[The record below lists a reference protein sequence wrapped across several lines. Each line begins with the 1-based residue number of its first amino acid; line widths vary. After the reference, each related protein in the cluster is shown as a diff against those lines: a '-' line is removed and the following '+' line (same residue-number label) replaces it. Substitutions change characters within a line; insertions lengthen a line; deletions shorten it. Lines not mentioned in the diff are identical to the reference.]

1 NALQVKI
8 APYTTYSKQAAAA
21 PEAILSGPLKAV
33 AECLVCRFTRPPY
46 PQAKRSE
53 EETEEQRRQ
62 RHQRQKHKHGIPFAA
77 KSTIPKRA
85 TTKTTEPNRTTKTS
99 QPLRWA
105 LSAAARPIQCQ
116 NLGIVFIVLVWLL
129 TFNVGKVSAVDVSA
143 AVTFPNKATATLLHA
158 TTILSHSDNL
168 IASLSQNVGVLQT
181 HGHNNEVL
189 YAESDEVT
197 TNDNRLNSTP
207 PTPIVYPTTSF
218 NDSITASNSSS
229 NATFDSEVPEIPAYI
244 RTTAMVLC
252 IVIMLMGVIG
262 NVMVPIVIIRTKDM
276 RNSTNIFLT
285 NLSIAD
291 LLVLLVCTP
300 TVLVELN
307 TKPET
312 WILGH
317 EMCKAV
323 PFIELTVAHASVLTI
338 LAISFERYYAICEP
352 LKAGYVCTK
361 TRAILICSL
370 AWGIAALFTSPIFW
384 ISEYKFLDYI
394 DGSSVPVCLTQA
406 LTIWTLGFFL
416 MTTMVFFICP
426 LLILIVL
433 YGVIA
438 KNLISDTGTMMRIRP
453 IKPELS
459 LKARKQVVLM
469 LGAVV
474 LSFFLCLLP
483 FRLLTLCIILTPDRI
498 HDLGVERYYNLLY
511 FCRIMFY
518 LNSAINPILYN
529 LMSTKFRKGFYK
541 LICSVWLSLFTS
553 VTCGY
558 CGACGKMRGVNAM
571 AIITTT
577 SNSNTNT
584 TTNTSSSILSRSS
597 NRRSSDEVCNRT
609 RVQIQMQ
616 MPCGSDC
623 EMVAMLHS
631 NSTSVVAASLP
642 ALNKYGATKA
652 HPQRRSSSSSI
663 QTGVNA
669 PSLQHSHHH
678 HPHQHHRHV
687 ACSRLKAKHISFE
700 EDAAMA

>member
-1 NALQVKI
+1 MALNRIPKDREIDIDQEM
-8 APYTTYSKQAAAA
+8 PGHELQEQLTYKRAAAA
-21 PEAILSGPLKAV
+21 AASGAISSGPLKAV
-33 AECLVCRFTRPPY
+33 GECLVVSRF
-46 PQAKRSE
+46 KRLAYE
-53 EETEEQRRQ
+53 GQQQEQLNQ
-62 RHQRQKHKHGIPFAA
+62 QQQQQHDNGEP
-77 KSTIPKRA
+77 TA
-85 TTKTTEPNRTTKTS
+85 TT
-99 QPLRWA
+99 
-105 LSAAARPIQCQ
+105 
-116 NLGIVFIVLVWLL
+116 
-129 TFNVGKVSAVDVSA
+129 VSAGVQLAS
-143 AVTFPNKATATLLHA
+143 VTFSNSSTHRNTTTLTQSNHNNVLITTTSPTQGVDGVTLRLHKR
-158 TTILSHSDNL
+158 
-168 IASLSQNVGVLQT
+168 
-181 HGHNNEVL
+181 NNEVI
-189 YAESDEVT
+189 YAASDEIT
-197 TNDNRLNSTP
+197 TTTTAPNINNNNDIHLKSNTLTP
-207 PTPIVYPTTSF
+207 PPPSSTTTLSTNSIDSSPF
-218 NDSITASNSSS
+218 NASSNSS
-229 NATFDSEVPEIPAYI
+229 TSEYENEIPQIPAYI
-244 RTTAMVLC
+244 RTTAMFFC

-370 AWGIAALFTSPIFW
+370 AWGIAALFTSPILW
-384 ISEYKFLDYI
+384 MAEYKYADYI

-416 MTTMVFFICP
+416 MITAVFFVFP
-426 LLILIVL
+426 LFILIVL
-433 YGVIA
+433 YGIIA
-438 KNLISDTGTMMRIRP
+438 KNLISDTGPMMRIRP

-474 LSFFLCLLP
+474 VAFFLCLLP
-483 FRLLTLCIILTPDRI
+483 FRLLTLGIILAPDKI
-498 HDLGVERYYNLLY
+498 HDLGLESYYNILY
-511 FCRIMFY
+511 FSRIMLY

-541 LICSVWLSLFTS
+541 LIFSLWMAVLSTI
-553 VTCGY
+553 TCGHWEP
-558 CGACGKMRGVNAM
+558 CGGKRKGANGLVTT
-571 AIITTT
+571 TTT
-577 SNSNTNT
+577 SSNTNT

-597 NRRSSDEVCNRT
+597 NRRSSDEVVQRT

-616 MPCGSDC
+616 IPCGGDC
-623 EMVAMLHS
+623 EMVAMLH
-631 NSTSVVAASLP
+631 NTSTDCRAAVVVAASLP
-642 ALNKYGATKA
+642 ALHSGSTCGVMKGQC
-652 HPQRRSSSSSI
+652 QRRSSTSSSS
-663 QTGVNA
+663 
-669 PSLQHSHHH
+669 SLQTNS
-678 HPHQHHRHV
+678 QRHHRHV
-687 ACSRLKAKHISFE
+687 ICSRLKARQISFE
-700 EDAAMA
+700 EDADADVA

>member
-1 NALQVKI
+1 M
-8 APYTTYSKQAAAA
+8 
-21 PEAILSGPLKAV
+21 
-33 AECLVCRFTRPPY
+33 F
-46 PQAKRSE
+46 
-53 EETEEQRRQ
+53 
-62 RHQRQKHKHGIPFAA
+62 F
-77 KSTIPKRA
+77 
-85 TTKTTEPNRTTKTS
+85 
-99 QPLRWA
+99 
-105 LSAAARPIQCQ
+105 
-116 NLGIVFIVLVWLL
+116 
-129 TFNVGKVSAVDVSA
+129 
-143 AVTFPNKATATLLHA
+143 
-158 TTILSHSDNL
+158 
-168 IASLSQNVGVLQT
+168 
-181 HGHNNEVL
+181 
-189 YAESDEVT
+189 
-197 TNDNRLNSTP
+197 
-207 PTPIVYPTTSF
+207 
-218 NDSITASNSSS
+218 
-229 NATFDSEVPEIPAYI
+229 
-244 RTTAMVLC
+244 C
-252 IVIMLMGVIG
+252 IVIMLIGVIG

-370 AWGIAALFTSPIFW
+370 AWGIAALFTSPILW
-384 ISEYKFLDYI
+384 MAEYKFADYI

-416 MTTMVFFICP
+416 MITAVFFVFP
-426 LLILIVL
+426 LFILIIL

-438 KNLISDTGTMMRIRP
+438 KNLISDTGPMMRIRP

-474 LSFFLCLLP
+474 VAFFLCLLP
-483 FRLLTLCIILTPDRI
+483 FRLLTLAIILTPEKV
-498 HDLGVERYYNLLY
+498 HDLGVERYYNILY
-511 FCRIMFY
+511 FSRIMLY

-541 LICSVWLSLFTS
+541 LIFTIWMAVLSTL
-553 VTCGY
+553 TCGHCEP
-558 CGACGKMRGVNAM
+558 CGGRRKGANGLVTT
-571 AIITTT
+571 TTT
-577 SNSNTNT
+577 SSNTNT

-597 NRRSSDEVCNRT
+597 NRRSSDEVYNRT

-616 MPCGSDC
+616 MPYGSDC
-623 EMVAMLHS
+623 EMVAMLH
-631 NSTSVVAASLP
+631 NTNTDCRAAVVVAASLP
-642 ALNKYGATKA
+642 ALSSKYGVMKS
-652 HPQRRSSSSSI
+652 HNQRRSSTTSSSSSLHN
-663 QTGVNA
+663 NA
-669 PSLQHSHHH
+669 PSH
-678 HPHQHHRHV
+678 HHRHV
-687 ACSRLKAKHISFE
+687 VSSRLKARQISFE
-700 EDAAMA
+700 EDADANAVA